1 MKYGAISVK
10 YISYF
15 LKINMKYKYESGRS
29 QNSYLFYGTSFAIL
43 FEKSANSKQ
52 IFVEFCFENYLE

>member
-1 MKYGAISVK
+1 MTLNENVYLILPMKYGAISVK

-29 QNSYLFYGTSFAIL
+29 QNSYLF
-43 FEKSANSKQ
+43 
-52 IFVEFCFENYLE
+52 